1 MRGLGKN
8 PTYKG
13 RGLVSGSN
21 RMESTKGLKSISSY
35 KKLIFGAVPIFF
47 VAFVA
52 AFVSSS
58 VLSPTKTSDA
68 TNIVTA
74 NITNQ
79 GYYVKIN
86 SSDVAMD
93 LYTTPG
99 GAMTVVNSAVKAA
112 TNSPSG
118 YKLYLG
124 MSPLDASGNP
134 KPAAD
139 RQKNG
144 LYLDGD
150 LSRTDGEVL
159 TAVGGSA
166 STPAA
171 LTDNTWGYAVDKNNI
186 GVPAVWSTLDHSTM
200 SSSTPTNDKFA
211 AVPGV
216 GNEDLIQTTTTGNVP
231 VSTHEEDLQPG
242 DYTTANIYYGVRGT
256 MAKTSG
262 AYSNTIAYTA
272 VAQAGPQPGSLSF
285 TPAVYTRDATYETMV
300 WDDTVQILTPV
311 YTNMDDLGTATVT
324 LSGGPQNASGLTC
337 GNPTLSTV
345 DNLLSV
351 TCTLPQAYAGE
362 YNVHVALNKFS
373 QEFDAKYTY
382 AVTWD
387 SISAM
392 QEMTT
397 SVCDSQ
403 PTPSTTA
410 TTVPEKFLT
419 DLRGGGGHIN
429 PTTGAYQE
437 AYTGKYRIRKL
448 ADGNCWMTENMDLPF
463 GENTTFYSYNTNLT
477 TVPDSTTSQGG
488 QYGTYTNNN
497 GIISWTPKNK
507 VDTSTCITGAAHCS
521 PNTTGPATSDSWCYN
536 NNGGP
541 IDTNILN
548 AHNYQGPG
556 CSYGTPGA
564 LAGKSVNDNDGK
576 TQGIGTYYN
585 HAAATAQSTT
595 ADGSASYPVDGANS
609 ICPKG
614 WRLPTNG
621 DQGSSTTNKTFAKL
635 MATYGYGED
644 ATGSAAARKFPL
656 SLVYSGHYYWSGGYL
671 SQQGGYGHWWSSPAY
686 STTHAWDFL
695 VSSSRLIPLD
705 GNNRTHGF
713 ALRCVSL

>member
-1 MRGLGKN
+1 MGISIKKHRSSGLRLQRCSDFDRA
-8 PTYKG
+8 T
-13 RGLVSGSN
+13 
-21 RMESTKGLKSISSY
+21 GLKSFTSH
-35 KKLIFGAVPIFF
+35 KKTIIGVFSVFT
-47 VAFVA
+47 VAFLA

-58 VLSPTKTSDA
+58 ILAPTNTSDA
-68 TNIVTA
+68 TNVVTA

-86 SSDVAMD
+86 SSDVAMN

-99 GAMTVVNSAVKAA
+99 GAMTVVNSTVKAA

-134 KPAAD
+134 KSAAD

-166 STPAA
+166 ATPAA

-211 AVPGV
+211 AVPVV

-231 VSTHEEDLQPG
+231 VSTHEEDLKPG
-242 DYTTANIYYGVRGT
+242 DYTTANVYYGVRGT

-262 AYSNTIAYTA
+262 TYLNTIAYTA

-285 TPAVYTRDATYETMV
+285 TPTIYTRDAPYETMV

-337 GNPTLSTV
+337 GNPALSTV
-345 DNLLSV
+345 DNLLAV

-362 YNVHVALNKFS
+362 YNVHVVLNKFS

-403 PTPSTTA
+403 PTPSTSA

-448 ADGNCWMTENMDLPF
+448 ADGNCWMTENMDLPQ
-463 GENTTFYSYNTNLT
+463 GESTTFYSYNTNLT
-477 TVPDSTTSQGG
+477 ADPNDSSIDQDS
-488 QYGTYTNNN
+488 YSVAADGT
-497 GIISWTPKNK
+497 ISWTPTN
-507 VDTSTCITGAAHCS
+507 VEGTCTGTPTCS
-521 PNTTGPATSDSWCYN
+521 PNTINTTGQ
-536 NNGGP
+536 
-541 IDTNILN
+541 IDTNNKN
-548 AHNYQGPG
+548 AH
-556 CSYGTPGA
+556 SYNGNGSEGTRTIDTKA
-564 LAGKSVNDNDGK
+564 CDKSTNDK
-576 TQGIGTYYN
+576 CPVTTTTTETQNIGTYYN
-585 HAAATAQSTT
+585 YAAATAQSGTYT
-595 ADGSASYPVDGANS
+595 AGADAANS
-609 ICPKG
+609 ICPYG
-614 WRLPTNG
+614 WRLPYATGTGTNKSFYKLLFDTYG
-621 DQGSSTTNKTFAKL
+621 LADNDANSST
-635 MATYGYGED
+635 
-644 ATGSAAARKFPL
+644 AAQSFPL
-656 SLVYSGHYYWSGGYL
+656 SFVFSGGYFWDTGRG
-671 SQQGGYGHWWSSPAY
+671 SVYYQGGSGYWWSSLSNG
-686 STTHAWDFL
+686 STASYNL
-695 VSSSRLIPLD
+695 SMGSSRLIPQSSNHKLF
-705 GNNRTHGF
+705 GRSV
-713 ALRCVSL
+713 RCVQN

>member
-1 MRGLGKN
+1 MGISIKKHRSRGL
-8 PTYKG
+8 
-13 RGLVSGSN
+13 RLQN
-21 RMESTKGLKSISSY
+21 RVDFDGNSGLKSFTSH
-35 KKLIFGAVPIFF
+35 KKTLIGVFSVFT
-47 VAFVA
+47 VAFLA

-58 VLSPTKTSDA
+58 TLAPTNTSDA
-68 TNIVTA
+68 TNIVAA

-86 SSDVAMD
+86 SSDVTMD

-99 GAMTVVNSAVKAA
+99 GAMTVVSSTVKAA

-124 MSPLDASGNP
+124 MSPIDASGNP
-134 KPAAD
+134 KSAAD
-139 RQKNG
+139 RLKNG

-150 LSRTDGEVL
+150 LSRTDGDVL
-159 TAVGGSA
+159 DAVSGTA
-166 STPAA
+166 TNPAA
-171 LTDNTWGYAVDKNNI
+171 LTDNTWGYAVDKNST
-186 GVPAVWSTLDHSTM
+186 GAPEVWQSLDHSTM

-211 AVPGV
+211 AVPAV
-216 GNEDLIQTTTTGNVP
+216 GSEELIQTTTTGNVP
-231 VSTHEEDLQPG
+231 VSTHEEDLKPG

-262 AYSNTIAYTA
+262 TYLNTIAYTA
-272 VAQAGPQPGSLSF
+272 VAQAGPQPGSLTF
-285 TPAVYTRDATYETMV
+285 TPTIYTRDAPYETMV

-324 LSGGPQNASGLTC
+324 ISGGPQNVSGLTC
-337 GNPTLSTV
+337 GNPTLSTI
-345 DNLLSV
+345 DNLLAV

-362 YNVHVALNKFS
+362 YNVHVVLNKFS

-403 PTPSTTA
+403 PTPSTSA

-437 AYTGKYRIRKL
+437 SYTGKYRIRKL
-448 ADGNCWMTENMDLPF
+448 ADGNCWMTENMDLPI

-477 TVPDSTTSQGG
+477 TVPDSSITESGT
-488 QYGTYTNNN
+488 YGTYTNTDN
-497 GIISWTPKNK
+497 IISWTPKNK
-507 VDTSTCITGAAHCS
+507 VDTSTCTTGAAHCS
-521 PNTTGPATSDSWCYN
+521 PNTTGPATSNSWCYN
-536 NNGGP
+536 NNGAP
-541 IDTNILN
+541 KDTNVLN

-556 CSYGTPGA
+556 CIYGTPGT
-564 LAGKSVNDNDGK
+564 LSTKYINDNDGN

-635 MATYGYGED
+635 MATYGYPD
-644 ATGSAAARKFPL
+644 DTTGSAAARKFPL
-656 SLVYSGHYYWSGGYL
+656 SLVYSGLYYWGGGYL
-671 SQQGGYGHWWSSPAY
+671 NNQGGYGYWWSSTAY
-686 STTHAWDFL
+686 STTNARFL
-695 VSSSRLIPLD
+695 RVLSSRLIPQD
-705 GNNRTHGF
+705 GDNRAVGF
-713 ALRCVSL
+713 SVRCVSL

>member
-1 MRGLGKN
+1 MRGLGKK

-21 RMESTKGLKSISSY
+21 RMEPTKGLKGISSY
-35 KKLIFGAVPIFF
+35 KKLVIGAVPVFF
-47 VAFVA
+47 LAFVA

-58 VLSPTKTSDA
+58 VLSPTNTSDA
-68 TNIVTA
+68 TNVVTA

-134 KPAAD
+134 KSAAD

-166 STPAA
+166 ATPAA

-186 GVPAVWSTLDHSTM
+186 GVPTVWSTLDHSTM
-200 SSSTPTNDKFA
+200 SSSTPTTDKFA

-216 GNEDLIQTTTTGNVP
+216 GNEDLIQTTNTGNVP

-324 LSGGPQNASGLTC
+324 LAGGPQNQSGLTC
-337 GNPTLSTV
+337 SNPTLSTV
-345 DNLLSV
+345 DNLVAV
-351 TCTLPQAYAGE
+351 TCTLPQAYAGK
-362 YNVHVALNKFS
+362 YNVHVTLDKFA
-373 QEFDAKYTY
+373 QEFDAQYTY

-392 QEMTT
+392 QEMTET
-397 SVCDSQ
+397 VCSNV
-403 PTPSTTA
+403 PTPSATA
-410 TTVPEKFLT
+410 STVPTKFLD

-448 ADGNCWMTENMDLPF
+448 ADGNCWMTENMDLPQST
-463 GENTTFYSYNTNLT
+463 NQKYYSYSSNITV
-477 TVPDSTTSQGG
+477 VPDSSLSTS
-488 QYGTYTNNN
+488 YSVDSN
-497 GIISWTPKNK
+497 GVISWTPTANY
-507 VDTSTCITGAAHCS
+507 ITTAGQ
-521 PNTTGPATSDSWCYN
+521 
-536 NNGGP
+536 
-541 IDTNILN
+541 IDTNKLN
-548 AHNYQGPG
+548 DHTYQGNG
-556 CSYGTPGA
+556 SAGT
-564 LAGKSVNDNDGK
+564 KTVTTVDGE

-585 HAAATAQSTT
+585 WAASTAQSGGDSGE
-595 ADGSASYPVDGANS
+595 APNS
-609 ICPKG
+609 VCPYG
-614 WRLPTNG
+614 WRLPSGADQSTNKSFAYLLVG
-621 DQGSSTTNKTFAKL
+621 AYHYGNDSAGSS
-635 MATYGYGED
+635 
-644 ATGSAAARKFPL
+644 AARSYPV
-656 SLVYSGHYYWSGGYL
+656 SLVLSGYYSWGTGYALAQNLYGVWWTSSVQSASTAYYTIVIDYQLTQNPDPKYVGHS
-671 SQQGGYGHWWSSPAY
+671 
-686 STTHAWDFL
+686 
-695 VSSSRLIPLD
+695 
-705 GNNRTHGF
+705 
-713 ALRCVSL
+713 LRCVNNSNLD